1 MQDLVRQL
9 LAALG
14 EDPSREGLV
23 ETPRRVDK
31 SLKFLTSGY
40 QADIDEIVNGA
51 LFTVDYNEM
60 VMVRD
65 IDMYSLC
72 EHHLLPF
79 FGKCHVAY
87 IPDGKVIGLSKIPR
101 IVDTFARRLQVQERL
116 TTQIAETLQ
125 DKLKPLGVAVVV
137 EAAHLCMA
145 MRGVEKQNSVTVTSA
160 MRGVFHRDPRTR
172 AEFLELIHRGGPR
185 SESEP
190 MTSIGPCVPEAVGD

>member
-40 QADIDEIVNGA
+40 QTDIDEIVNGA

-101 IVDTFARRLQVQERL
+101 IVDMFARRLQVQERL
-116 TTQIAETLQ
+116 TTQIAETLE
-125 DKLKPLGVAVVV
+125 DKLRPLGVAVVV
-137 EAAHLCMA
+137 EATHLCMA

-160 MRGVFHRDPRTR
+160 MCGVFHRDPRTR
-172 AEFLELIHRGGPR
+172 AEFLELIHHGGSRNGTAPL
-185 SESEP
+185 
-190 MTSIGPCVPEAVGD
+190 TTIGPCVPEAVGD